1 MLAHSVYFSLNDNSE
16 EAKRKFVASCKR
28 YLTGHPGTVFFAV
41 GALAE
46 PYVRPVNDR
55 DFDVGLHVV
64 FKDVAAHDAYQQ
76 HERHLAFVAE
86 NKNNWKQV
94 RVFDSYG
101 VE

>member
-1 MLAHSVYFSLNDNSE
+1 MI
-16 EAKRKFVASCKR
+16 
-28 YLTGHPGTVFFAV
+28 GTSTSACT
-41 GALAE
+41 
-46 PYVRPVNDR
+46 
-55 DFDVGLHVV
+55 VV